1 MTKFFKFITANNS
14 YLLLVFYCGI
24 AGILIRFQDTLS
36 LKSLQSRGTE
46 FRASVSGLLSDI
58 GEYFSLRRENE
69 ILTLQNA
76 SLLAD
81 AIVGANALRD
91 SAGVTGMAAL
101 AQGHPGEFLIARVVE
116 RRFNTTENFIIV
128 NAGSKLG
135 VAADM
140 PVLTPDGLA
149 GRVVQVSQNYAKV
162 MPVIHS
168 DFRVS
173 VVSDSNLTH
182 GLLRWG
188 GKKERIARMDYVP
201 LSSSIAKGEKLYT
214 TDFSTFAL
222 RGIPVGKVIAVT
234 PGKQF
239 FDVAVRLS
247 VDFSS
252 LTHVMIAESSADP
265 EKIELMYRPVT
276 GDDVPQNETSEQRN

>member
-1 MTKFFKFITANNS
+1 MTKFFKFLTNNNS
-14 YLLLVFYCGI
+14 YLLLVVYCGI
-24 AGILIRFQDTLS
+24 AGLLIRFQDTLS

-46 FRASVSGLLSDI
+46 FRASISGLVSDI
-58 GEYFSLRRENE
+58 GEYFSLKRENE
-69 ILTLQNA
+69 KLTLQNA

-81 AIVGANALRD
+81 AIAGANALRD
-91 SAGVTGMAAL
+91 SAKVAAIAEL
-101 AQGHPGEFLIARVVE
+101 ADRHPGEFLTARVVE
-116 RRFNTTENFIIV
+116 RRFNTTENFLLV

-135 VAADM
+135 VRPDM

-149 GRVVQVSQNYAKV
+149 GRVVQVSENYAKV

-168 DFRVS
+168 DFSVS
-173 VVSDSNLTH
+173 VVSDSNMTH
-182 GLLRWG
+182 GLLRWD
-188 GKKERIARMDYVP
+188 GKRERIARMDYVA

-222 RGIPVGKVIAVT
+222 RGIPVGEIIEVT

-239 FDVAVRLS
+239 FNVAVRLA

-276 GDDVPQNETSEQRN
+276 GEDVPQNETPE